1 MELRK
6 ATRYRLHAPAFYCWE
21 SADGTLQEAQGITR
35 DISDRGVFIL
45 AKQLPPVGVRVE
57 VDVYLPAVSAAARSA
72 QLHGEGAVLRTSEAQ
87 AKESGFAAAV
97 VFHAESS
104 DAATVL
110 GSRKVQ

>member
-6 ATRYRLHAPAFYCWE
+6 ATRYRLNAPAFFWWE

-45 AKQLPPVGVRVE
+45 AEQLPPAGVRVE
-57 VDVYLPAVSAAARSA
+57 VDVHLPAVSTAARSA
-72 QLHGEGAVLRTSEAQ
+72 QLHGEGTVLRTCE
-87 AKESGFAAAV
+87 AKESGFAAGV